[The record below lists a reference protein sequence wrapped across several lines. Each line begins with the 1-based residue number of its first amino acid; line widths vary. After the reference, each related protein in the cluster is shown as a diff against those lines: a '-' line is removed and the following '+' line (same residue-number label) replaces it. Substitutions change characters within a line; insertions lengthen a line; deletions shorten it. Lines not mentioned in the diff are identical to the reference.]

1 MPPDLAV
8 FLLHIEK
15 YVLLCLD
22 ERKKDKGEEDMTEKR
37 SFSDNWSGLSDEQV
51 LEAVQYLSAQ
61 YKDYEIKR
69 IDKNTISIANV
80 LLTKAK
86 FQNKDVFVVNEKICT
101 NGNIYNLLYS
111 LFCDCEQEIETRE
124 ILQKLKKKKARKASR
139 RYWWNSNRV
148 PFICFG
154 SSVLVAFI
162 MAGIV
167 VYEVKR
173 EEEIDKKVEQYEKTL
188 PNYQEYKEKV
198 ANYRDSLQNAKT
210 K

>member
-1 MPPDLAV
+1 MANEKK
-8 FLLHIEK
+8 FLF
-15 YVLLCLD
+15 D
-22 ERKKDKGEEDMTEKR
+22 
-37 SFSDNWSGLSDEQV
+37 WSGLSDDEIT
-51 LEAVQYLSAQ
+51 ENIKYLQEHYKECDIRKDGKNDIKIIPNFSAP
-61 YKDYEIKR
+61 I
-69 IDKNTISIANV
+69 IHLS
-80 LLTKAK
+80 KAK

-124 ILQKLKKKKARKASR
+124 ILQKVKKKKARKAGR

-148 PFICFG
+148 TFICFG

-167 VYEVKR
+167 VYKVKR

-198 ANYRDSLQNAKT
+198 ANYRDSLQHAPRQRGN
-210 K
+210 